1 MKNQAIEKIKTM
13 RAQSEMFDRIVDGVI
28 RVQVGHYNN
37 QIQDWV
43 KEGQT
48 PDQIKE
54 RFENDKAILAQE
66 IGYAYKE
73 ALQIEYNRARRAM
86 HGQGGEKAF
95 EMPTDEMYD
104 VMWDFI
110 NYALTFVV
118 LPEAP
123 AADNL
128 QAVKAK
134 FNEVAKMLNNY
145 STPTLIMH
153 AKKLAQGEGN
163 TIVFLKVLDVLESRM
178 SSDEFIQLCD
188 NL

>member
-1 MKNQAIEKIKTM
+1 MKNQIEKIEFM
-13 RAQSEMFDRIVDGVI
+13 RQQSEMYDRIVDGVI

-66 IGYAYKE
+66 IGYDYKE

-86 HGQGGEKAF
+86 HGQGGEKIV
-95 EMPTDEMYD
+95 EMPTDEMYN
-104 VMWDFI
+104 VIHDFI
-110 NYALTFVV
+110 EYAFAFFV
-118 LPEAP
+118 LPEAQ

-134 FNEVAKMLNNY
+134 FNTVAKMLNNY
-145 STPTLIMH
+145 STPVLIMH

-163 TIVFLKVLDVLESRM
+163 AIVFLKVLDVLESRM
-178 SSDEFIQLCD
+178 SSDEFIKLCD